1 MRTIVLLTIFTMLF
15 GCNSEE
21 IIKADDLYTGFEFS
35 VVDNQGNDLL
45 NPENQNYLSHS
56 NIKLFYKE
64 NGQYKEVYN
73 ANLDY
78 PRNFL
83 IFKHKTEYRIRI
95 FLNDS
100 ENETQPEKMIQWNE
114 NKSNIIKAEFYRTNS
129 LVRFNK
135 VWLDDNLIWDYA
147 SNSEPYYKL
156 IE

>member
-15 GCNSEE
+15 GCNSDD
-21 IIKADDLYTGFEFS
+21 IINQASLDTGFEFS
-35 VVDNQGNDLL
+35 VVDNEGNDLL
-45 NPENQNYLSHS
+45 NPENPNHFSHS

-64 NGQYKEVYN
+64 NGRYKEVYD

-83 IFKHKTEYRIRI
+83 IFKHETKYRIRI

-100 ENETQPEKMIQWNE
+100 ENETQPETMIQWNE
-114 NKSNIIKAEFYRTNS
+114 NKSNIIKAEFYRTSS

-135 VWLDDNLIWDYA
+135 VWLNDNLIWDSA
-147 SNSEPYYKL
+147 NNSEPYYKL
-156 IE
+156 IK